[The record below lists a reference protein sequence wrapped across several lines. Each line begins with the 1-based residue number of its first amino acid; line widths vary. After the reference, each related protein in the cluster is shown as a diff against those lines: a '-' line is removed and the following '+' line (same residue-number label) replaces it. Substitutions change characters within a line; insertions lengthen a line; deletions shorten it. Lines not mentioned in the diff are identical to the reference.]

1 MSIKEIFSRAKK
13 PTDVFTPRQ
22 AEVNNDIYIH
32 REKHEKSLI
41 RWLDNT
47 MHGFIFGESGNGKT
61 WLYKKVFSEHGINY
75 KIANCTLAASRGSLR
90 AEIFSACMPENSPT
104 KTGYSETKE
113 AGIEAVFASAGVSHE
128 GTYEILQEDKLLTSF
143 KAISKTSNYDKPS
156 VIVLDNIE
164 TIIHNQQIMD
174 ELADMIILLD
184 DERYSKYKVKF
195 LIVGVPIGVIEYFSR
210 SKNRSSV
217 SNRITELPSV
227 SGFTQSE
234 TVEIVKKGFNDLL
247 KLNFSNLV
255 IEGIGRRVHNRTLG
269 VPQRVHEYC
278 LALYYALEDNNW
290 EPNQT
295 SFEETDINWLE
306 QGLRES
312 YAAIEKHL
320 TGTEGQNRKRQVLFT
335 IGLFQ
340 SHQFTTTEIGETLR
354 RNFTSEQITSDS
366 GIGQI
371 LSGLTKGES
380 PIIQQNKITKAYSVT
395 DPRHIMCLR
404 AMLRKNDVDE
414 TIVKC
419 GFRRN

>member
-1 MSIKEIFSRAKK
+1 MNIKKIFSPAKK
-13 PTDVFTPRQ
+13 PTEVFTPRQ

-32 REKHEKSLI
+32 RAKHEKSLI

-61 WLYKKVFSEHGINY
+61 WLYKKVFSEHRINY
-75 KIANCTLAASRGSLR
+75 KIANCTLAASKGSLR
-90 AEIFSACMPENSPT
+90 AEIFSACMPENTPIKMS
-104 KTGYSETKE
+104 YSETKE
-113 AGIEAVFASAGVSHE
+113 AGIEAVFASAGVAHE
-128 GTYEILQEDKLLTSF
+128 GTYEITQEDKLLTSF

-164 TIIHNQQIMD
+164 TIINNPAIMD

-184 DERYSKYKVKF
+184 DERYAKYKVKF

-227 SGFTQSE
+227 SGFTQNE
-234 TVEIVKKGFNDLL
+234 TIEIVKKGFNELL
-247 KLNFSNLV
+247 KLDLSNLV
-255 IEGIGRRVHNRTLG
+255 IEGIGRRVYNRTLG

-278 LALYYALEDNNW
+278 LALYYALEDNDWN
-290 EPNQT
+290 PNQT
-295 SFEETDINWLE
+295 SFEEADINWLE

-320 TGTEGQNRKRQVLFT
+320 TGAEGQNRKRQVLFT

-340 SHQFTTTEIGETLR
+340 SHQFTTTDIGETLR
-354 RNFTSEQITSDS
+354 RTFTSEQITSDS

-380 PIIQQNKITKAYSVT
+380 PIIKQNKITKAYSVT

-404 AMLRKNDVDE
+404 AMLRKNDDDE